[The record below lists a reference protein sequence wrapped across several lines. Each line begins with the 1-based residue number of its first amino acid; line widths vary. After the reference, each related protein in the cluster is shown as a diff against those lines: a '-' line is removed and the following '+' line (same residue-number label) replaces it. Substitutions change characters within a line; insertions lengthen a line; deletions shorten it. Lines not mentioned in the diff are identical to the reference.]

1 MKNLIIVGAGG
12 FAKELLGYI
21 NHDKSKG
28 LLQDINLKGILVD
41 YEEHFRTLNEPLE
54 YLGKIREYEIQNND
68 IFMLAVGENPGRN
81 ILIDYLE
88 SQNANFFSYIHS
100 SCYINPTAK
109 MGEGLIMAPFCIIN
123 ANVTLGKHA
132 LINSYSGIG
141 HDCTIGNRLIQYPY
155 AAINGNCVIGDNLTM
170 GTKATV
176 FPQVSLGNNC
186 TITSHSYVKSNK
198 GDNRF
203 IHQKTKEIDLENR

>member
-1 MKNLIIVGAGG
+1 MKDLIIIGAGG

-28 LLQDINLKGILVD
+28 LLEDINLKGILVD
-41 YEEHFRTLNEPLE
+41 YFEHYKKLNEPLN
-54 YLGKIREYEIQNND
+54 YLGKIREYEIQKND
-68 IFMLAVGENPGRN
+68 IFIIAIGENPGRN
-81 ILIDYLE
+81 IIIDYLE
-88 SQNANFFSYIHS
+88 SQNAKFFSYIHS
-100 SCYINPTAK
+100 SCYVNPSAK
-109 MGEGLIMAPFCIIN
+109 FEEGLIMAPFSIIN
-123 ANVTLGKHA
+123 ANVKLGKHA
-132 LINSYSGIG
+132 FINSFSGIG
-141 HDCTIGNRLIQYPY
+141 HDCVVGDRAILYPY
-155 AAINGNCVIGDNLTM
+155 AAINGNCTIGNNLTM

-176 FPQVSLGNNC
+176 FPKTNLGNNC

>member
-1 MKNLIIVGAGG
+1 MQNLIIVGAGG

-28 LLQDINLKGILVD
+28 LLSNINIKGILVD
-41 YEEHFRTLNEPLE
+41 YIEHYKSLNESID
-54 YLGKIREYEIQNND
+54 YLGKIREYEIQKDD

-88 SQNANFFSYIHS
+88 SKNAKFFNYIHS
-100 SCYINPTAK
+100 SCYVNPTSSIE
-109 MGEGLIMAPFCIIN
+109 EGLIMAPFCIIN
-123 ANVTLGKHA
+123 ANVKVGRHTL
-132 LINSYSGIG
+132 LNSYSAVG
-141 HDCTIGNRLIQYPY
+141 HDCEIGNRGILYPY
-155 AAINGNCVIGDNLTM
+155 AAINGNCKVGDNLVM
-170 GTKATV
+170 GTKATI
-176 FPQVSLGNNC
+176 FPKVTLGNNC

-203 IHQKTKEIDLENR
+203 IHQKIKEIDLENR